1 MFDSATQA
9 PFTETLSGDHCL
21 GALAAITSSYKAA
34 PKPDARAQPA
44 PRRVGLVSDAEFKT
58 LYDTHCRLVWRALNR
73 FGVPEADLMDL
84 TQKVFLTAYLKL
96 PEFEGRSQLSTW
108 LWGICR
114 RVAIAFRR
122 SGAMRYE
129 IVTDPLGLEA
139 SSEQQIG
146 VCNEVDTTRQVAL
159 EHFLSKLS
167 EPQRVV
173 FTLFEVEGLRGSEI
187 AAHLKISLGTV
198 RSRLRYARKLLRRE
212 VRRFRLAGARAGTAP
227 HARGA
232 GEPARQSP

>member
-1 MFDSATQA
+1 MFDSAIQT
-9 PFTETLSGDHCL
+9 PFSESLSRHQRV
-21 GALAAITSSYKAA
+21 GALAALKCSCEAE
-34 PKPDARAQPA
+34 PEPDAPGRPS
-44 PRRVGLVSDAEFKT
+44 PRRVEQISNAEFKL
-58 LYDTHCRLVWRALNR
+58 LYDTHRRLVWRALSR
-73 FGVPEADLMDL
+73 FGVPDSDVMDL
-84 TQKVFLTAYLKL
+84 TQKVFLIAHLKL
-96 PEFEGRSQLSTW
+96 PEFERRSQLSTW

-139 SSEQQIG
+139 WGQQHAEAA
-146 VCNEVDTTRQVAL
+146 NEVDTTRQVVL

-173 FTLFEVEGLRGSEI
+173 FTLFEVDGLRGTEI

-198 RSRLRYARKLLRRE
+198 RSRLRYARELLRRE
-212 VRRFRLAGARAGTAP
+212 VRRFRLISARAGAGKRP
-227 HARGA
+227 HRATG
-232 GEPARQSP
+232 PARQSP

>member
-1 MFDSATQA
+1 MFDAAIQM
-9 PFTETLSGDHCL
+9 PFSEARSDQRVS
-21 GALAAITSSYKAA
+21 ALAAVACSGEPESDT
-34 PKPDARAQPA
+34 PVLPA
-44 PRRVGLVSDAEFKT
+44 PRRVAQTSDAEFKA
-58 LYDTHCRLVWRALNR
+58 LYDTHRRLVWRALNR
-73 FGVPEADLMDL
+73 FGVPESDVMDL
-84 TQKVFLTAYLKL
+84 TQKVFLIAYLKL
-96 PEFEGRSQLSTW
+96 PEFERRSQLSTW

-139 SSEQQIG
+139 SSEQRAE
-146 VCNEVDTTRQVAL
+146 VPNEVDTTRQVVL

-173 FTLFEVEGLRGSEI
+173 FTLFEVDGLRGTEI

-198 RSRLRYARKLLRRE
+198 RSRLRYARVLLRRE
-212 VRRFRLAGARAGTAP
+212 VRRFRLVSARAATSQRPYRATLP
-227 HARGA
+227 LH
-232 GEPARQSP
+232 QSP

>member
-1 MFDSATQA
+1 MFDSAIQMPFSEA
-9 PFTETLSGDHCL
+9 PSNDQRV
-21 GALAAITSSYKAA
+21 GALAAITCSRE
-34 PKPDARAQPA
+34 PEPDAPAQPA
-44 PRRVGLVSDAEFKT
+44 PRQVGQISDAEFKA
-58 LYDTHCRLVWRALNR
+58 LYDTHRRLVWRALSR
-73 FGVPEADLMDL
+73 FGVPDSDVMDL
-84 TQKVFLTAYLKL
+84 TQKVFLIAHLKL
-96 PEFEGRSQLSTW
+96 PEFERRSQLSTW

-139 SSEQQIG
+139 SSQQQAE
-146 VCNEVDTTRQVAL
+146 VPNEVDTTRQVVL

-173 FTLFEVEGLRGSEI
+173 FTLFEVDGLRGTEI

-198 RSRLRYARKLLRRE
+198 RSRLRYARELLRRE
-212 VRRFRLAGARAGTAP
+212 VRRFRLISARAGS
-227 HARGA
+227 A
-232 GEPARQSP
+232 GRPDRATLPLHQSP

>member
-1 MFDSATQA
+1 MFDSAIQT
-9 PFTETLSGDHCL
+9 PFTEPRSGIHRLD
-21 GALAAITSSYKAA
+21 ALATISSSYKAESG
-34 PKPDARAQPA
+34 ARTQPA
-44 PRRVGLVSDAEFKT
+44 ARRGGHISDAEFKA
-58 LYDTHCRLVWRALNR
+58 LYDTHCRLVWRALSR

-129 IVTDPLGLEA
+129 VVTDPLGLEA
-139 SSEQQIG
+139 SSELQTG
-146 VCNEVDTTRQVAL
+146 LCNEVDTTRQVAL

-173 FTLFEVEGLRGSEI
+173 FTLFEVDGLRGSEI

-212 VRRFRLAGARAGTAP
+212 VRRFRLVSARAGNTRRVARPAP
-227 HARGA
+227 LLAQF
-232 GEPARQSP
+232 P